1 MPDREPPNLTPN
13 GLITAFAQRP
23 WLGDTLLKVLP
34 LALAAFLMWPLSRV
48 TTGMF
53 GTQVDPLVMWALEM
67 VCILPLALSRSRP
80 GPAATIIAAGG
91 LSQLVLMY
99 GPGLSVFSVPLVVFA
114 CAKYG
119 SRRASL
125 GALGAGGLGALLVG
139 AHMVLAVMLVQDYPY
154 GPDWNSALL
163 IAALVTGFCAAVVL
177 VAWLFGHLAGR
188 GRREREAI
196 AEKNRLLLRE
206 RHQEARLA
214 ADAERMRIARE
225 MHDII
230 SHSMSA
236 MISQADGGRY
246 VLEAEPARARR
257 AFETIGETGRE
268 ALTELRRML
277 GVLREEDEMKTR
289 PSPGVRDLPKLSED
303 LRASGLEVELN
314 IAEAHLPELTEGAGL
329 AVYRIVQEA
338 LTNTLR
344 HGGRHARA
352 TVWLGVDYATD
363 ELVVDISDTG
373 AGLAVRDRTDDDGP
387 GSGLRGMAE
396 RTRLYGGR
404 FCSSASSAPSSN
416 SGPASAPSSSSSDS
430 AEPSGFVV
438 EARFPLDRVRSAA
451 RAGSSEGAQL

>member
-1 MPDREPPNLTPN
+1 MPDRQLPDLPQN
-13 GLITAFAQRP
+13 GLVTAFAQRP
-23 WLGDTLLKVLP
+23 WLGDTLIKVLP
-34 LALAAFLMWPLSRV
+34 LVLGAFLMWPFSWV

-53 GTQVDPLVMWALEM
+53 GTPVEPLVMWALEM
-67 VCILPLALSRSRP
+67 VCIVPLAFSRVRP
-80 GPAATIIAAGG
+80 GLAATIIAAGG

-99 GPGLSVFSVPLVVFA
+99 GPGLSVISVPLVVFA

-125 GALGAGGLGALLVG
+125 GALGAACIGAVLVG
-139 AHMVLAVMLVQDYPY
+139 VHMVLAVMLVQEYPY

-163 IAALVTGFCAAVVL
+163 IAVLVVGFCAAVVL

-188 GRREREAI
+188 RRREREAI

-214 ADAERMRIARE
+214 ADAERLRIARE

-236 MISQADGGRY
+236 MIAQADGGRY
-246 VLEAEPARARR
+246 VLQAEPARARR

-268 ALTELRRML
+268 ALSELRRML
-277 GVLREEDEMKTR
+277 GVLREEGELKTR

-314 IAEAHLPELTEGAGL
+314 IAEADVPELTEGAGL

-344 HGGRHARA
+344 HGGRQARA
-352 TVWLGVDYATD
+352 TVWLGVDVSTA
-363 ELVVDISDTG
+363 ELVVEIRDTG
-373 AGLAVRDRTDDDGP
+373 TGAATPNRTHDDDAA

-404 FCSSASSAPSSN
+404 FFSSAAGAVSA
-416 SGPASAPSSSSSDS
+416 
-430 AEPSGFVV
+430 AEPPSASTGTGGFVV
-438 EARFPLDRVRSAA
+438 EARFPLDRIRSAA
-451 RAGSSEGAQL
+451 RAVSSEGA

>member
-1 MPDREPPNLTPN
+1 M
-13 GLITAFAQRP
+13 
-23 WLGDTLLKVLP
+23 
-34 LALAAFLMWPLSRV
+34 
-48 TTGMF
+48 
-53 GTQVDPLVMWALEM
+53 
-67 VCILPLALSRSRP
+67 
-80 GPAATIIAAGG
+80 AGRYAPQ
-91 LSQLVLMY
+91 S
-99 GPGLSVFSVPLVVFA
+99 PSA
-114 CAKYG
+114 
-119 SRRASL
+119 
-125 GALGAGGLGALLVG
+125 GAGGVGALLVG
-139 AHMVLAVMLVQDYPY
+139 VYLVLAVMLVQDYPFE
-154 GPDWNSALL
+154 PDWNSTLL
-163 IAALVTGFCAAVVL
+163 IAGLVTGFCAAVVL

-188 GRREREAI
+188 RRREREAI
-196 AEKNRLLLRE
+196 AEKNRLLVRE

-246 VLEAEPARARR
+246 VLEAEPARARC

-268 ALTELRRML
+268 ALTELRSML
-277 GVLREEDEMKTR
+277 GVLREEHEMKTR

-303 LRASGLEVELN
+303 LRASGLEMELN

-352 TVWLGVDYATD
+352 VVRLGVDYATE
-363 ELVVDISDTG
+363 ELVVEIRDTG
-373 AGLAVRDRTDDDGP
+373 AGMTVQNRTDDGT

-404 FCSSASSAPSSN
+404 FFSSA
-416 SGPASAPSSSSSDS
+416 PASAPSSSSSDS

-451 RAGSSEGAQL
+451 RAVSSEGAQL